1 MNPALAGKAPGIIS
15 TGASGTTD
23 AQYLEIF
30 NRAKRE
36 CFADRWRFERLWTRN
51 IHYVN
56 MRQWLGIYDRSNGWM
71 DARIARGVPRPVTS
85 KPKEGLQAIRS
96 MFTAANLGVD
106 VRPLKNDAA
115 SVLTATTADKL
126 APILYTAND
135 MDTVLHEGDFWFIVC
150 GNVIYHVSF
159 DDNGK
164 YAAVPYER
172 CLNCG
177 LEVTSDVIAKNGQ
190 KCPSCGQSQFAP
202 ATDKTGAPRQD
213 HVPLGD
219 VITTPLS
226 PLEVAFPMQ
235 RARWKDVDRLIRL
248 RWRTKRY
255 YEENSELKDY
265 VSKISFTKTPG
276 ERSLQIFQSLPFQT
290 ELNPSGSGAGGWTG
304 EEEGVSEYE
313 LWEKPT
319 QEHPDGLVL
328 RVVGDSNP
336 IVLHSESEGLPGP
349 LPYHDAKGDPLW
361 TFHHAGYEHVGGRVI
376 ASGAFDPVIQ
386 KFDQLNRLD
395 SIYEMMMTR
404 MAIPQ
409 IIKPKGQDIQWMGDS
424 PAMPGLMAEYAPA
437 PGGGKPEQ
445 WPGQDPPRAWVNLR
459 QQIAMEIDAGLG
471 TNDILKG
478 VKPPN
483 VEAFSTMQLLIEA
496 GEARFAGAFQSR
508 ANCFRDVSKSQ
519 IEIERE
525 FGQPERIEAVI
536 TAGGGYTF
544 DTFRTADLDG
554 EVAYDVADGSTKPK
568 TTLSERASI
577 EHLKALGG
585 VDMQDPDTRYAISQK
600 LGQTDLIPSID
611 KQHVC
616 ALQNQEA
623 FQTWVKQPN
632 VAQYLPQ
639 QPPPPSAD
647 GAPPPVVAPPPDP
660 SSDPNYPFTLLPWYD
675 ARVHRVELVKWAVS
689 GDTIQLFRSLPIAKY
704 FVGKYLGELE
714 SKIAEMMQQP
724 PEPIKTSVSLKG
736 PDLQIDPQ
744 VREAWDRSQK
754 LPPPAAPVQ
763 APPPNAGA
771 TPSHVA
777 PPQGAAAAMA
787 NSAQNSAPVGN
798 TPQPAVGV

>member
-1 MNPALAGKAPGIIS
+1 MGKAPGVV
-15 TGASGTTD
+15 TSGQSAPTD
-23 AQYLEIF
+23 AQYLERF

-51 IHYVN
+51 IHYIN
-56 MRQWLGIYDRSNGWM
+56 LRQWLGVYDRSNGWM

-106 VRPLKNDAA
+106 VRPLKNNAK

-126 APILYTAND
+126 APVLYTAND
-135 MDTVLHEGDFWFIVC
+135 MDAVLHEGDFWFIVC
-150 GNVIYHVSF
+150 GNVIYHVSY

-164 YAAVPYER
+164 YVAVPYEK
-172 CLNCG
+172 CLTCG
-177 LEVTSDVIAKNGQ
+177 LEVTGDAIAQNGQ
-190 KCPSCGQSQFAP
+190 KCPACGGTTFTRAMDANGQ
-202 ATDKTGAPRQD
+202 PRVD
-213 HVPLGD
+213 HVPQGD
-219 VITTPLS
+219 VLTTPLS

-265 VSKISFTKTPG
+265 VSRIQFTKTPG

-304 EEEGVSEYE
+304 EEEGVAEYE

-376 ASGAFDPVIQ
+376 ASGALDPVIQ

-409 IIKPKGQDIQWMGDS
+409 ILKPKGQEISWQGES
-424 PAMPGLMAEYAPA
+424 PAMPGLILEYPPA
-437 PGGGKPEQ
+437 PGGGKPEV
-445 WPGQDPPRAWVNLR
+445 WEGQEPPRAWVNLR
-459 QQIAMEIDAGLG
+459 QQIALEIDAGLG

-508 ANCFRDVSKSQ
+508 ANCFRDVSRSQ
-519 IEIERE
+519 MEIERE
-525 FGQPERIEAVI
+525 FGQSERVQAVA
-536 TAGGGYTF
+536 TAGRGYSF
-544 DTFRTADLDG
+544 ETFRTADLDG
-554 EVAYDVADGSTKPK
+554 EVTYDVADGSTKPK
-568 TTLSERASI
+568 TTLAERASI

-585 VDMQDPDTRYAISQK
+585 VDMNDPDTRYAISQK
-600 LGQTDLIPSID
+600 LGQTDLIPTID

-616 ALQNQEA
+616 ALQNQES
-623 FQTWVKQPN
+623 FIQWVTQPG
-632 VAQYLPQ
+632 AQAYVPLP
-639 QPPPPSAD
+639 P
-647 GAPPPVVAPPPDP
+647 APPGPDGVMPAPVVPPDP
-660 SSDPNYPFTLLPWYD
+660 STDQNYPFTLLPWYD
-675 ARVHRVELVKWAVS
+675 AKVHRVELVKWAVS
-689 GDTIQLFRSLPIAKY
+689 EDTIQLFRMVPSAKY

-714 SKIAEMMQQP
+714 SKLMQMMREP
-724 PEPIKTSVSLKG
+724 PEPIKTIVSLKG
-736 PDLQIDPQ
+736 PDLTADPQ
-744 VREAWDRSQK
+744 VRQAWDYAQR
-754 LPPPAAPVQ
+754 LPPPAAA
-763 APPPNAGA
+763 APGPAAPNTA
-771 TPSHVA
+771 
-777 PPQGAAAAMA
+777 PQGAALALP
-787 NSAQNSAPVGN
+787 NSAQNSAPIGS